1 LRSISTPEHALD
13 ILTSIV
19 LGICLSA
26 ACGFRIFA
34 PFLVLSAAAVSGYY
48 TPADELSWIGSW
60 TAVALFGT
68 ATAIEVLA
76 YYVPWADNLLDTIAT
91 PAAMIAGIV
100 ASASVLGELPP
111 ALQWTLAAVAGGGAA
126 GLVQAATVLLRG
138 ASSTTTGGLGN
149 SVVSTTELV
158 FAVAIAV
165 LALLAPFVALAL
177 LVIAARFIW
186 KYTLGR
192 RSQTGPG
199 QERPST

>member
-1 LRSISTPEHALD
+1 M
-13 ILTSIV
+13 
-19 LGICLSA
+19 G
-26 ACGFRIFA
+26 GF
-34 PFLVLSAAAVSGYY
+34 Y

-68 ATAIEVLA
+68 ATAVEVLA

-91 PAAMIAGIV
+91 PAAMIAGVV

-138 ASSTTTGGLGN
+138 ASSTMTGGLGN

-158 FAVAIAV
+158 FAVGVAV

-177 LVIAARFIW
+177 LVIAARFVW

-192 RSQTGPG
+192 R
-199 QERPST
+199 PSTGQPQDSASR

>member
-1 LRSISTPEHALD
+1 M
-13 ILTSIV
+13 
-19 LGICLSA
+19 CLSA

-34 PFLVLSAAAVSGYY
+34 PFLVLSAAAMGGFY

-68 ATAIEVLA
+68 ATAVEVLA
-76 YYVPWADNLLDTIAT
+76 YYIPWADNLLDTIAT
-91 PAAMIAGIV
+91 PAAMVAGVV

-149 SVVSTTELV
+149 SVISTTELV
-158 FAVAIAV
+158 FAVSVAV

-177 LVIAARFIW
+177 LVIAARFVW
-186 KYTLGR
+186 KYTLR
-192 RSQTGPG
+192 R
-199 QERPST
+199 RPSTGQPQDSASR

>member
-1 LRSISTPEHALD
+1 L
-13 ILTSIV
+13 
-19 LGICLSA
+19 
-26 ACGFRIFA
+26 
-34 PFLVLSAAAVSGYY
+34 LVLSAAAMSGYY
-48 TPADELSWIGSW
+48 TPADELEWIGSW
-60 TAVALFGT
+60 TALALFGT

-76 YYVPWADNLLDTIAT
+76 YYIPWADNLLDTIAS
-91 PAAMIAGIV
+91 PAAVVAGIV

-192 RSQTGPG
+192 RRVTGPAH
-199 QERPST
+199 EKNVT